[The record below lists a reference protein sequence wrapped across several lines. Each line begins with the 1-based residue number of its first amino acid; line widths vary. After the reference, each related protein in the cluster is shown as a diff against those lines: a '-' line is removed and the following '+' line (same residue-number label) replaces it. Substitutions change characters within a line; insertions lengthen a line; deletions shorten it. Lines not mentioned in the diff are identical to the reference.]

1 MTSLRIPVE
10 PIEAPTVARP
20 RTISVAP
27 WVPLAWV
34 LLFFASSFRFTGH
47 RDVNAAASGVA
58 SLENAIELAIYAVF
72 GVLAGFRLLLRT
84 PRFRPTGVFL
94 LGAFGLLALASAMWS
109 LIPLFTVVRAAQLV
123 VLTLLA
129 AVSAGL
135 WSEGRRSFDRDWRRI
150 WTVFLFFV
158 FLFSVA
164 GVIWPN
170 WQNGRFSWP
179 YLHTGTTS
187 EYLAVASLVALS
199 MLFERGWGLRR
210 WAMRLIPIYLAGSL
224 TLLVLTITRSALFGF
239 LVGAVALVATAS
251 RLRSEV
257 RLLVV
262 AGLAT
267 LGIAAFAWFSEPLLA
282 YVMRSQSADQFF
294 TFTGRTELWAF
305 ALDEIQ
311 RSPLLGFGFG
321 AARVLLIDRFFWAGT
336 GHNLWIEA
344 ALSVGFIG
352 AAVLTA
358 LLLWALG
365 RSLLLQRSA
374 PGPASNLGVGFIT
387 ATLVI
392 GFASTSLA
400 LPGLPFAVMGLVVA
414 ALSVEHLE
422 PVLTT
427 ATPADAPIPVTAP
440 QSH

>member
-1 MTSLRIPVE
+1 MTTLRIPVE
-10 PIEAPTVARP
+10 PIEAPGLVRAR
-20 RTISVAP
+20 RVSVAP
-27 WVPLAWV
+27 WIPLAWI
-34 LLFFASSFRFTGH
+34 LFFFASSFRFTGH
-47 RDVNAAASGVA
+47 RDVHSAASGVA
-58 SLENAIELAIYAVF
+58 SLENAIELAIYGVF
-72 GVLAGFRLLLRT
+72 GVLAGLRLLLRT

-94 LGAFGLLALASAMWS
+94 LGAFSLLALASVMWS
-109 LIPLFTVVRAAQLV
+109 LIPLFTVVRAVQLV
-123 VLTLLA
+123 VLTLLV

-150 WTVFLFFV
+150 WTVFLFLV

-164 GVIWPN
+164 GFIWPN
-170 WQNGRFSWP
+170 WQAGRFSWP

-199 MLFERGWGLRR
+199 MRLERGWGLRR
-210 WAMRLIPIYLAGSL
+210 STTRLMAVYFAGSL
-224 TLLVLTITRSALFGF
+224 TLLILTITRSALFGF
-239 LVGAVALVATAS
+239 LVGALVLVATAS
-251 RLRSEV
+251 RLRADV

-267 LGIAAFAWFSEPLLA
+267 LGVAAFAWFSEPLLE
-282 YVMRSQSADQFF
+282 YVMRSQSTDQFF

-305 ALDEIQ
+305 ALDELQ

-344 ALSVGFIG
+344 ALSIGFVG
-352 AAVLTA
+352 AAVLTT

-365 RSLLLQRSA
+365 RSVLLQRSV
-374 PGPASNLGVGFIT
+374 PSPVSNLGVGFIT

-400 LPGLPFAVMGLVVA
+400 LPGLPFAVTGLVVA
-414 ALSVEHLE
+414 GLSVERLA
-422 PVLTT
+422 PVPTV
-427 ATPADAPIPVTAP
+427 AADVPIPETAL